1 MFSVLGQL
9 WFLAKGISHP
19 GSPEWRRGSHAQACS
34 ITVLHSLLYK
44 EVQGVSMSVRV
55 LSWGFSVGSVVKKPP
70 ANAGNMSSIP
80 DPGKSPISRSPC
92 TTTIGPKL

>member
-9 WFLAKGISHP
+9 WFLAQGISHP